1 MRLLIHLGVT
11 VAAAALV
18 LSVSAPAPAQDFDDL
33 ADHIAQQAGALGQVM
48 DRLRRPE
55 VARAVVETALKGD
68 PRGFE
73 GLFDGIE
80 VEVPNKCVWVA
91 DTVEKL
97 TSTFVGFEN
106 QCWLRDDLTLSEW
119 FLYVQITRKY
129 FPPTKV
135 DPNNTP
141 PTVLADG
148 HILIPPGA
156 YFDELNANG
165 LLHCGEPVKKYSS
178 GIFLFPGRP
187 ERFCLG
193 KP

>member
-1 MRLLIHLGVT
+1 M
-11 VAAAALV
+11 AAAALV
-18 LSVSAPAPAQDFDDL
+18 LSVAAPAPAQEFDDL

-55 VARAVVETALKGD
+55 VARAVVESALKGD

-80 VEVPNKCVWVA
+80 VQVPNKCVWIA

-97 TSTFVGFEN
+97 TSKFVGFED
-106 QCWLRDDLTLSEW
+106 QCWLRDDLTRSEW
-119 FLYVQITRKY
+119 FLYVQITQKY
-129 FPPTKV
+129 FPPTTV
-135 DPNNTP
+135 NNNPP

-165 LLHCGEPVKKYSS
+165 LVHCESVKKYSS

>member
-1 MRLLIHLGVT
+1 MRLLTRLAVM
-11 VAAAALV
+11 AAAASLV
-18 LSVSAPAPAQDFDDL
+18 LAIAAPAPAQEFDDL

-48 DRLRRPE
+48 DRLRQPE
-55 VARAVVETALKGD
+55 IARGVVESALKGD
-68 PRGFE
+68 PSAFE

-80 VEVPNKCVWVA
+80 VKVPNKCVWIA

-97 TSTFVGFEN
+97 ISKFDGFEN

-135 DPNNTP
+135 DPDIPP
-141 PTVLADG
+141 PTVLSDG

-165 LLHCGEPVKKYSS
+165 LVHCGEPKAKYTS

-193 KP
+193 RP

>member
-1 MRLLIHLGVT
+1 MRLFTRLGLT
-11 VAAAALV
+11 GVAAVLV
-18 LSVSAPAPAQDFDDL
+18 LSVAAPAPAQEFDDL
-33 ADHIAQQAGALGQVM
+33 ADHIAQQAGAMSQVM
-48 DRLRRPE
+48 ERLRRPE
-55 VARAVVETALKGD
+55 VARAVVESALKGD

-73 GLFDGIE
+73 GLFDAID
-80 VEVPNKCVWVA
+80 VPVLDKCVWIA

-97 TSTFVGFEN
+97 TSKFVGFEK
-106 QCWLRDDLTLSEW
+106 QCSLRDDLTLSEW

-135 DPNNTP
+135 DPNDPP

-148 HILIPPGA
+148 HVLIPPGA
-156 YFDELNANG
+156 YRDELEASG
-165 LLHCGEPVKKYSS
+165 LLNCPRAPKYSS